1 MGRKMKRVC
10 SICARGGSQGVKG
23 KNIRLLLGKPLIV
36 YSIEQ
41 ARQSGLFEA
50 IAVSSDSEEILSVA
64 KNAGVE
70 YLIRRP
76 AELAQNTSPKL
87 PVIIHCVEE
96 VERIANQRHDVI
108 VDLDATSPLREV
120 QDIVNVV
127 SMLEEE
133 HVANVITGMPA
144 RRSPY
149 FNLVEVNE
157 KGVVQVSKPLPA
169 AVTRRQDSPKCYD
182 MNASI
187 YAWTR
192 DGLLKNSAIFNS
204 DTLLY
209 VMPEERSIDID
220 SELDFD
226 FVEYMMK
233 KRNHIKALSGDN

>member
-1 MGRKMKRVC
+1 
-10 SICARGGSQGVKG
+10 
-23 KNIRLLLGKPLIV
+23 
-36 YSIEQ
+36 
-41 ARQSGLFEA
+41 
-50 IAVSSDSEEILSVA
+50 
-64 KNAGVE
+64 VE

-96 VERIANQRHDVI
+96 VERTTHQRYDII

-127 SMLEEE
+127 SMLEEKL
-133 HVANVITGMPA
+133 VANVITGMPA

-157 KGVVQVSKPLPA
+157 KGAVQVSKPLPA

-192 DGLLKNSAIFNS
+192 DGLLKNRAVFNN

-220 SELDFD
+220 SELEFD
-226 FVEYMMK
+226 FVEYIMT
-233 KRNHIKALSGDN
+233 KRNHIKTLSGDN

>member
-1 MGRKMKRVC
+1 MRRIC
-10 SICARGGSQGVKG
+10 TICARGGSEGVKG

-36 YSIEQ
+36 YSIKQ
-41 ARQSGLFEA
+41 AQQSGIFDA
-50 IAVSSDSEEILSVA
+50 VAVSSDSEEIISVA
-64 KNAGVE
+64 KNTGVE
-70 YLIRRP
+70 YVIRRP

-96 VERIANQRHDVI
+96 VERTANQYYDVV

-127 SMLEEE
+127 SILEEKR
-133 HVANVITGMPA
+133 VTNVITGMPA

-149 FNLVEVNE
+149 FNLVEVNK
-157 KGVVQVSKPLPA
+157 KGAVQLSKPLPV
-169 AVTRRQDSPKCYD
+169 AVSRRQDSPKCYD

-187 YAWTR
+187 YAWMR
-192 DGLLKNSAIFNS
+192 DGLLKNRALFNS

-209 VMPEERSIDID
+209 IMPVERSIDID

-226 FVEYMMK
+226 FVEYIMT
-233 KRNHIKALSGDN
+233 KRSHFKALQGSN